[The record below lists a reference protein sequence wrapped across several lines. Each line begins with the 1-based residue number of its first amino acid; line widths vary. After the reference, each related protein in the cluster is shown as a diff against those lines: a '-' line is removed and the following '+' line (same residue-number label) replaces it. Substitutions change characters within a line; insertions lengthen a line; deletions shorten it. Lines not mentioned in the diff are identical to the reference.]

1 MTHRRITE
9 QDEFLLNRLI
19 DGDLT
24 EGQAAELRARMELEP
39 ELRTAFR
46 RLERLG
52 SLLSA
57 RRADR
62 PAVDWGAFHRQVMAR
77 VERESRPAVPLVF
90 KLRRYLGVAVP
101 LAAAA
106 AIVLVVWLSQRGSSP
121 ARPGLGPDTVAEYP
135 TPPAPGPT
143 GTDDQSVLVVRFARL
158 CADAENETIVVA
170 YARSEELQKE
180 YQGRDDLASK
190 QESSGALVAAD
201 RLPQPAIP
209 RAVLAAAIAAQF

>member
-24 EGQAAELRARMELEP
+24 EGQAAELRARMEREP
-39 ELRTAFR
+39 ELRKAFR
-46 RLERLG
+46 RLERLE

-77 VERESRPAVPLVF
+77 VERESRPALPLVF

-106 AIVLVVWLSQRGSSP
+106 AIVLVVWLTQRGSSP
-121 ARPGLGPDTVAEYP
+121 ARPGLGPDTVAVSP

-143 GTDDQSVLVVRFARL
+143 GTDESVLVVRFARL
-158 CADAENETIVVA
+158 SADAESETIVVA